1 MIASITDG
9 RVSELRAPLLDPDF
23 VYPPGVLSPA
33 RFAVAMLGLRN
44 LYPWQILALEAF
56 GQGLPVVLL
65 AANGSGKTRFVI
77 ATLVLWLLTYFPRCQ
92 IPLTSGS
99 WTQLEQQLWPAIE
112 AHRSIYPDWDWR
124 SMQLTTPSGGRAFT
138 FSTLEPGRAEGYH
151 GTHDE
156 PCAYFIDEAK
166 TVPDGIYH
174 SSRKCTCQ
182 YRLVSSSAGGPKGFF
197 YDLNHKLRS
206 RHWVKRVTYEDCPH
220 LAAKFA
226 QDSEIYEPDDPI
238 LRAMHFSEFGS
249 QADYTPIVNPE
260 LLKKLFEHPPGKVT
274 NSRTAFGDFAAG
286 GNENVLALRDGNQVS
301 LIRCWR
307 ELDTTQTVRQF
318 VAEFQRLRLVPSE
331 IYGDEGGL
339 GHVIIDALAEAGWMI
354 NRANNGEAASDP
366 EHYANV
372 AAETWFTAARK
383 IERREVILPND
394 PVFFRQATTRK
405 AEYDSKQRMR
415 CEAKQNMKESPDRAD
430 AVFGALYFESGA
442 NSASALRQIGMGQ
455 NAFVSGTIDFSA
467 S

>member
-1 MIASITDG
+1 MDHGCITAQSRG
-9 RVSELRAPLLDPDF
+9 QLLDPDF
-23 VYPPGVLSPA
+23 IYPPGVLSPA
-33 RFAVAMLGLRN
+33 RFTMAMLGLRN
-44 LYPWQILALEAF
+44 LYPWQVLALEAF

-65 AANGSGKTRFVI
+65 AANGSGKTRLVI
-77 ATLVLWLLTYFPRCQ
+77 APIVLWLLTYFPKC
-92 IPLTSGS
+92 IVPLTSGS

-112 AHRSIYPDWDWR
+112 SYRPLYPQWDWK
-124 SMQLTTPSGGRAFT
+124 SMQLSTPTGARAFT

-151 GTHDE
+151 GSDDA
-156 PCAYFIDEAK
+156 PCAYVIDEAK
-166 TVPDGIYH
+166 SVPDGIYH
-174 SSRKCTCQ
+174 ASRRCTCQ

-197 YDLNHKLRS
+197 YDLNHRLRS
-206 RHWVKRVTYEDCPH
+206 RNWVKRVTYEDCPH
-220 LAAKFA
+220 LAEKFA

-274 NSRTAFGDFAAG
+274 NSRTAFCDFAAG
-286 GNENVLALRDGNQVS
+286 GNENVLAVRDGNKVD

-318 VAEFQRLRLVPSE
+318 VAEFSRLRLVPSE

-339 GHVIIDALAEAGWMI
+339 GVVICDALAEAGWHI
-354 NRANNGEAASDP
+354 NRANNAVAASDP
-366 EHYANV
+366 EHYASLGSEV
-372 AAETWFTAARK
+372 WFQAARK
-383 IERREVILPND
+383 IERRSVILPDD

-415 CEAKQNMKESPDRAD
+415 AEPKANMKESPDRAD
-430 AVFGALYFESGA
+430 AVFGALYFESSP
-442 NSASALRQIGMGQ
+442 NSASALRQIGMGT